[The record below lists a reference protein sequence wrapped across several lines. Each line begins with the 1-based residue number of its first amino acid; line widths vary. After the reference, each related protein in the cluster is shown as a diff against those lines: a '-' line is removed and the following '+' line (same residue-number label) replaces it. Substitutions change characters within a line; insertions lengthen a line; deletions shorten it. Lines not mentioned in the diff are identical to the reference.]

1 MGRALAEL
9 GCERAMLVRGRDGM
23 DEMSTG
29 AVTDVVHVDGPAV
42 TTASVDPAELGFA
55 PPRDGDIAGSDPAGN
70 AEVLRAVLGGVAGPA
85 RDVVVLNAAAALW
98 LAGAAPDLERA
109 VPVAAESIDGGA
121 ARERLDAFVAT
132 TRRLGGA

>member
-1 MGRALAEL
+1 VTRA
-9 GCERAMLVRGRDGM
+9 
-23 DEMSTG
+23 T
-29 AVTDVVHVDGPAV
+29 
-42 TTASVDPAELGFA
+42 VDPADLSFA

-70 AEVLRAVLGGVAGPA
+70 AEVLRDVLGGAAGPA

-98 LAGAAPDLERA
+98 LAGAQPDLERA
-109 VPVAAESIDGGA
+109 LPAAAESIGSGA

>member
-1 MGRALAEL
+1 
-9 GCERAMLVRGRDGM
+9 
-23 DEMSTG
+23 
-29 AVTDVVHVDGPAV
+29 VTDVVHVDGRSV
-42 TTASVDPAELGFA
+42 TSATVDPAELGFA

-70 AEVLRAVLGGVAGPA
+70 AEVLRDVLGGAAGPA

-98 LAGAAPDLERA
+98 LAGAQPDLERA
-109 VPVAAESIDGGA
+109 LPAAAESIDSGA